1 MHGAIGAA
9 GLGTVRHAMPAGGG
23 RRNDVWRAETAAGD
37 DVVVRLLADDGRR
50 AMEVAVMARAAA
62 AGVPVAEVLWS
73 SSGPPAVT
81 VQRRLGGQRL
91 ADVEP
96 TEELCA
102 SVATTMAAIH
112 AVGVEGGFGSLTAD
126 LVGEE
131 ARMSTWFTERARAE
145 ADAVA
150 VDAEDRSLV
159 EATLARFDAAAELL
173 DAQVPVLVHGDL
185 QPHNLL
191 VDGDRVVGVL
201 DWEAAKAGPP
211 AFDLGWWDWFS
222 AAWSTPWP
230 TDRMLAHYDP
240 GGDVDELR
248 ELVVDRVWLREL
260 LGAVRAPTGDA
271 GGRRA
276 AAARRGLSRPRG
288 TPRPRS

>member
-1 MHGAIGAA
+1 MHDAIGAA
-9 GLGTVRHAMPAGGG
+9 GLGTIRHAMPAGGG
-23 RRNDVWRAETAAGD
+23 RRNDVWLVETAGGD

-73 SSGPPAVT
+73 SSGPPPVT
-81 VQRRLGGQRL
+81 VQRRLDGQRL

-102 SVATTMAAIH
+102 SVAATMAAIH
-112 AVGVEGGFGSLTAD
+112 AVGVAGGFGSLTTD

-131 ARMSTWFTERARAE
+131 ARLSTWFTARVRAE
-145 ADAVA
+145 ADGVGPAG
-150 VDAEDRSLV
+150 EDRFLV
-159 EATLARFDAAAELL
+159 DETLARFDAAAGLL

-191 VDGDRVVGVL
+191 VDGDRLTGVL

-240 GGDVDELR
+240 GGDVDEVR
-248 ELVVDRVWLREL
+248 HLVVDRVWLREL
-260 LGAVRAPTGDA
+260 LGAVRTGDA
-271 GGRRA
+271 DGKRA
-276 AAARRGLSRPRG
+276 AAARQGLRRARAAPRH
-288 TPRPRS
+288 RA